1 MRVENTLISE
11 RPFTKML
18 GRLLQAIDVL
28 FVSGSLKVVT
38 FQGFFS
44 TVFLCS
50 EILDVFWLC
59 FFYSSSI
66 KLVRQ
71 RNLISK

>member
-38 FQGFFS
+38 FQGFFFYVFFMFRNS
-44 TVFLCS
+44 GCLLVVFL
-50 EILDVFWLC
+50 LQ
-59 FFYSSSI
+59 FFH
-66 KLVRQ
+66 
-71 RNLISK
+71 